1 MAYHWLWNAKAL
13 IIFPLVLLLGLIAA
27 CGDDDTPAPV
37 VQKEI
42 VEVTKV
48 VTEEVIKIK
57 EVVVERV
64 VVPTAVPTAM
74 APPPPPPPSGTLR
87 VIVEEYGRAAWS
99 PFTQTAGMTSVS
111 DTTFAEPLWHLP
123 PPAGTIQGLLLE
135 SWEISEDGT
144 TWVLNL
150 RQDIPFHFN
159 FGDVTTDDII
169 FNLEDAIREG
179 TSVGRQQILI
189 NNWFA
194 EGGGMT
200 KIDDQTLVVNTVEP
214 KFDFT
219 WELSQSQN
227 PGYGLGILSKAYHD
241 SVGPER
247 APFAQAVGTGPWRS
261 REFGGGVWKFDAVE
275 DHWRKTPNF
284 AELDYREI
292 AEEST
297 RVANFQAGHTD
308 TVQLNTESVEVLKSS
323 DPNLEV
329 LKFNV
334 GGNVWINIH
343 GLQYVEQPWIP
354 AQDCSVAYV
363 SCNSDINSVE
373 WENARKVREAMNISI
388 DRELLVETLLRGNG
402 SVAHHY
408 GWTGFDAQLG
418 ELADLTYDFDPAR
431 ARQLLVEAGFPNG
444 FEVNMSLTPRPYPGT
459 TEGGE
464 AVAIMWEEIGITTV
478 QQNITMGA
486 FRGHFPGRDYV
497 GLNTHASAVGP
508 EPQSRLTAC
517 LWRSCDGFSYGWS
530 HPITDAL
537 IDTMDATFDTEE
549 RFQASRDVSRFLFEQ
564 SATIPLLNTGASWPI
579 SDQVQPWDWN
589 CCIASYP
596 SRLEYVEHAQ

>member
-1 MAYHWLWNAKAL
+1 
-13 IIFPLVLLLGLIAA
+13 
-27 CGDDDTPAPV
+27 
-37 VQKEI
+37 
-42 VEVTKV
+42 
-48 VTEEVIKIK
+48 
-57 EVVVERV
+57 
-64 VVPTAVPTAM
+64 M
-74 APPPPPPPSGTLR
+74 APAGPSGTLR
-87 VIVEEYGRAAWS
+87 VIVQEFGRAAWS

-123 PPAGTIQGLLLE
+123 PPSNTITGLLLE
-135 SWEISEDGT
+135 SWGVSEDGT

-150 RQDIPFHFN
+150 QEGIPFHFN
-159 FGDVTTDDII
+159 WGEFTADDIM
-169 FNLEDAIREG
+169 FNMEDAVREG

-189 NNWFA
+189 DNWFA

-200 KIDDQTLVVNTVEP
+200 KVDDQTLLVDTVEP

-227 PGYGLGILSKAYHD
+227 PGFGVGMLSKAYHD
-241 SVGPER
+241 DVGPDR

-261 REFGGGVWKFDAVE
+261 RSFGGGVWKFDAVE

-297 RVANFQAGHTD
+297 RVANFQAGQAD
-308 TVQLNTESVEVLKSS
+308 IVQLTTESVEVLRS
-323 DPNLEV
+323 DDPDLEV
-329 LKFNV
+329 LSFAL

-343 GLQYVEQPWIP
+343 GLHYVDQPWIP
-354 AQDCSVAYV
+354 AQDCSVAWV
-363 SCNSDINSVE
+363 SCNGDMNSVE
-373 WENARKVREAMNISI
+373 WENARKVREAMNIAI
-388 DRELLVETLLRGNG
+388 DRDLLVETLLRGNG
-402 SVAHHY
+402 TVAHHY

-418 ELADLTYDFDPAR
+418 ELADLTYDFDTAR
-431 ARQLLVEAGFPNG
+431 ARQLLVEAGYPNG
-444 FEVNMSLTPRPYPGT
+444 FTIEMSLTPRPYPAT
-459 TEGGE
+459 TESGE
-464 AVAIMWEEIGITTV
+464 AVAIMWEDIGITTT
-478 QQNITMGA
+478 QTNITMGA
-486 FRGHFPGRDYV
+486 FRGHFPARDYV

-537 IDTMDATFDTEE
+537 IGTMDVTFDTEE
-549 RFQASRDVSRFLFEQ
+549 RFEASRQISKVLFEQ
-564 SATIPLLNTGASWPI
+564 SATIPLLNVGVSWPI
-579 SDQVQPWDWN
+579 SDQIERWEWN